1 MPENEE
7 EEELLP
13 RPPYATT
20 TTAGRWAVVSG
31 SATHPEGAVLPTPE
45 EDDQEEPE

>member
-1 MPENEE
+1 VPDDN

-13 RPPYATT
+13 PPPEATV
-20 TTAGRWAVVSG
+20 TTAGRWAVASG